1 MNYSYMLNGRT
12 ADGTLLKN
20 HGFVQEGNCFSL
32 RVELQNGLYTVIK
45 ICNNKLDVD
54 VFDEIFH
61 KKYTAFS
68 SGHRWQC
75 HSHSG
80 EGNSGKNSE
89 RLLCVTVGKGANCI
103 CNIGNEGF

>member
-12 ADGTLLKN
+12 VDGTLLKN

-45 ICNNKLDVD
+45 IYNNKLDVD

-68 SGHRWQC
+68 SGH
-75 HSHSG
+75 SG
-80 EGNSGKNSE
+80 SAIRTQVREIVEKILNGC
-89 RLLCVTVGKGANCI
+89 CV
-103 CNIGNEGF
+103 

>member
-68 SGHRWQC
+68 SGHKVDIP
-75 HSHSG
+75 SYLVKPGHSG
-80 EGNSGKNSE
+80 SAIRTQVREIVEKILNDC
-89 RLLCVTVGKGANCI
+89 CV
-103 CNIGNEGF
+103 

>member
-12 ADGTLLKN
+12 VDGTLLKN

-68 SGHRWQC
+68 SC
-75 HSHSG
+75 HSGSAIRTQVR
-80 EGNSGKNSE
+80 EIVEKILNDC
-89 RLLCVTVGKGANCI
+89 CV
-103 CNIGNEGF
+103 